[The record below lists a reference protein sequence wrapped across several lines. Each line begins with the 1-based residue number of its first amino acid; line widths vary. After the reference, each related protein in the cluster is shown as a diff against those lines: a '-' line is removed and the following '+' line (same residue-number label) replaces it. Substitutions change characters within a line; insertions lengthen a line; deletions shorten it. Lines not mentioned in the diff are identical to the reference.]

1 MSALAT
7 FLFDSPATFRDEG
20 KGTHQSGS
28 VRAFQCFRSGT
39 HTAADGT
46 TITCSDSDL
55 QQIARD
61 YNPAASP
68 APLYIGHPSDTGQ
81 ASVLGIVLGLTVVT
95 EKLFALAVM
104 APELIAAVRAQE
116 IRHVSASLRLVRTSD
131 RSAPVRYRLDHIA
144 FLTSQA
150 PAVKGM
156 APLSF
161 AAPDPIA
168 GSGSDRDRLFTAALD
183 LQAVSG
189 LPFIHAAIL
198 AEQALSGTSQ

>member
-7 FLFDSPATFRDEG
+7 FLFDSPATFREEG
-20 KGTHQSGS
+20 KGAQQSGS

-39 HTAADGT
+39 HTASDGT

-68 APLYIGHPSDTGQ
+68 APLYIGHPRDTAD
-81 ASVLGIVLGLTVVT
+81 ASALGIVLGLAVVS

-104 APELIAAVRAQE
+104 TPALIAAVRAQE
-116 IRHVSASLRLVRTSD
+116 IRHVSASLRLLRTGD
-131 RSAPVRYRLDHIA
+131 PSAPVRYRLDHIA
-144 FLTSQA
+144 FLTSEA

-156 APLSF
+156 TPLSF
-161 AAPDPIA
+161 AAPDPA
-168 GSGSDRDRLFTAALD
+168 PGTGSDRDRLFTAALD

-198 AEQALSGTSQ
+198 AEQALSGTSR